1 MKKQPIDSLFADK
14 LQQAEIAPRAEAWA
28 KLQGKMAKKEKK
40 IVWLPFVS
48 WSAAASVVLLAG
60 LGIWFMNSSDKPA
73 GAELANVKTPT
84 QKTVLVPQEKVQVAD
99 NQEIKTPKPTIATP
113 KPSLKS
119 DYHTAMAS
127 VNPQEIVVK
136 NEKTATEPISKKAV
150 IIEPE
155 PKPETIAAIAPIQ
168 SQQKTVRLELSEP
181 TIELLAANEAMQSEL
196 VNNTPKEKRI
206 NKIFRQLKNLKN
218 GDDVNWKEV
227 GVTSPKLLARLNRNQ
242 ESEISN
248 QK

>member
-14 LQQAEIAPRAEAWA
+14 LQQAEIAPRTEAWA

-73 GAELANVKTPT
+73 GTELANVKTPT
-84 QKTVLVPQEKVQVAD
+84 QKTVLVPQSEVQVAD
-99 NQEIKTPKPTIATP
+99 YKVVVSKKTKQIENKLQTHQLPIVVQQVEI
-113 KPSLKS
+113 
-119 DYHTAMAS
+119 
-127 VNPQEIVVK
+127 VVVK
-136 NEKTATEPISKKAV
+136 NEKTAIEPINKKAAV
-150 IIEPE
+150 IEPE
-155 PKPETIAAIAPIQ
+155 PKLETIAAVEPVQ

-242 ESEISN
+242 ESENSN